1 MKKYLFIA
9 LAALG
14 FAACAEKAETNVP
27 ANNGEME
34 QSYIA
39 VTFSADDL
47 GTRAPGDAYDEGTA
61 DEREVKCAHFF
72 FFDGNDRPFL
82 INDTK
87 TNNWLRVETEDIE
100 NGLLGEDNT
109 GNGKPNVTDVK
120 TVMAINNYKGEY
132 PSQIVAVLNLANIG
146 LSNTYTLDALSK
158 ELVNIKGEG
167 DAFVMSNSVYAEE
180 SQKLEI
186 NATVRTPA
194 NIGKSPEE
202 AKQNAVTIHVERLAA
217 KVVVKAAGDAT
228 TPRTGEYEVGEV
240 DGEKVYAKI
249 VSWDFYNEFKDSRLV
264 KDIDPTWTSAYLG
277 FPWNDE
283 AWYRSYWAETP
294 NRAFPSD
301 NMVSYNDLKNKLE
314 VVDTI
319 APYYCGE
326 NTLANEAD
334 KTQVVLKAQL
344 VKAGGSNLEVA
355 TWWAHSYLG
364 ESNLRTAVANSLAN
378 QIYYFDGTEYHSIT
392 ADDLMVVEA
401 NETNP
406 NTDAE
411 VEAYHVFFQL
421 STAGEAKDWY
431 LYSAADGF
439 QFKDDNKINIVL
451 GGVEPALLYKGGH
464 AYYYTNIRHLGATK
478 DKVGY
483 DGVVRNHSYVV
494 NITKIEGFGTPV
506 YNPDTKFV
514 PETPKDFNTYVAA
527 DVRIL
532 SWRLV
537 DADYEL

>member
-14 FAACAEKAETNVP
+14 FAACAEKDDHNLSV
-27 ANNGEME
+27 NNGEKE

-47 GTRAPGDAYDEGTA
+47 GTRAPGDDYDEGTA

-72 FFDGNDRPFL
+72 FFDGNDSPFL
-82 INDTK
+82 INDT
-87 TNNWLRVETEDIE
+87 NNWLRVGTEDIE
-100 NGLLGEDNT
+100 NGLFGEDNT
-109 GNGKPNVTDVK
+109 GNGKPNVSDVK
-120 TVMAINNYKGEY
+120 TIMAIKNYKGEY
-132 PSQIVAVLNLANIG
+132 PSQIVAVLNLGGG
-146 LSNTYTLDALSK
+146 LAATYTLDDLSK
-158 ELVNIKGEG
+158 ELVNIKGAD

-186 NATVRTPA
+186 NATVLTPA

-217 KVVVKAAGDAT
+217 KVVVKAAGDGNTVRNDA
-228 TPRTGEYEVGEV
+228 YEVGEV
-240 DGEKVYAKI
+240 DGEKVYAEI
-249 VSWDFYNEFKDSRLV
+249 LSWDFYNEFEDSRLI
-264 KDIDPTWTSAYLG
+264 KDIDTNWTSGDLG

-294 NRAFPSD
+294 NRAFPAD
-301 NMVSYNDLKNKLE
+301 NMVSYNDLNNNLE
-314 VVDTI
+314 VK
-319 APYYCGE
+319 PYYCGE
-326 NTLANEAD
+326 NTLANKAD
-334 KTQVVLKAQL
+334 KTQVVLKAQF

-364 ESNLRTAVANSLAN
+364 ENNLLTAVANSLAN
-378 QIYYFDGTEYHSIT
+378 QIYYMDGSEYKSIT
-392 ADDLMVVEA
+392 AGDLKVVEA
-401 NETNP
+401 KETNP

-439 QFKDDNKINIVL
+439 QYKDDNKINIVL
-451 GGVEPALLYKGGH
+451 GGVEPALLYKNGR

-514 PETPKDFNTYVAA
+514 PETPEDFTTYVAA

-537 DADYEL
+537 DHNYEL